1 VLLTLE
7 NKRRQLLEAK
17 EVEWRLKR
25 KELWLQNGDKN
36 TKFFQAYAKGGR
48 WKILSVALRIPLAD
62 SLLLLKIWHSWDLN
76 ILKIYS
82 QLKEELQ

>member
-7 NKRRQLLEAK
+7 KKRRQLLEAK

-36 TKFFQAYAKGGR
+36 TKFFQAYAKGRKMENTIWSLKDSSGR
-48 WKILSVALRIPLAD
+48 
-62 SLLLLKIWHSWDLN
+62 
-76 ILKIYS
+76 
-82 QLKEELQ
+82 